1 MQTITFRV
9 DEHQGPA
16 VQQRGV
22 CSVSRDEP
30 QWERILRKKAY
41 MCKTESLCYA
51 AEIDTT
57 L

>member
-1 MQTITFRV
+1 MQTITFRM
-9 DEHQGPA
+9 DEHHGPA

-22 CSVSRDEP
+22 CSVSQDEP
-30 QWERILRKKAY
+30 QWKIILRKKAY
-41 MCKTESLCYA
+41 MCKTESLCNT